1 MNAQNLETE
10 NIVQPIIEEGYLV
23 DPETGEV
30 LGLASTPTPE
40 FEVTDEES
48 AEWVLAKIADSEAEV
63 LKLQLMLNSVAERL
77 QSRMK
82 DQTRR
87 IEWLKARYG
96 ADIAEVAKAN
106 LPKGKKTWKGVN
118 GQVAFRTTNPRL
130 DIPKD
135 STEKTIGWLKDN
147 GLNQAVKVTESVLK
161 SEIPDEYTN
170 RLMEDAEL
178 RQIAGF
184 ELIPGGESV
193 KIETVKAGKE

>member
-1 MNAQNLETE
+1 MNAPILNEETFT
-10 NIVQPIIEEGYLV
+10 QEGYIV
-23 DPETGEV
+23 NAEGEI
-30 LGLASTPTPE
+30 LGIADLPKPA

-48 AEWVLAKIADSEAEV
+48 AEWVLSKIADAEAEV
-63 LKLQLMLNSVAERL
+63 LKLQVMLNSVAERL

-82 DQTRR
+82 DQHRR
-87 IEWLKARYG
+87 IEWLNARYG

-130 DIPKD
+130 DIPKEN
-135 STEKTIGWLKDN
+135 TEKALGWLKDN
-147 GLNQAVKVTESVLK
+147 GITQAIKVTESILK
-161 SEIPDEYTN
+161 SEIPDDKTAL
-170 RLMEDAEL
+170 LMEDAEL

-184 ELIPGGESV
+184 ELIPAGESV

>member
-1 MNAQNLETE
+1 MNAPILNEETFT
-10 NIVQPIIEEGYLV
+10 QEGYIV
-23 DPETGEV
+23 NAEGEI
-30 LGLASTPTPE
+30 LGIADLPKPA

-48 AEWVLAKIADSEAEV
+48 AEWVLSKIADAEAEV
-63 LKLQLMLNSVAERL
+63 LKLQAMLSSVAERL

-82 DQTRR
+82 DQQKR
-87 IEWLKARYG
+87 IEWLNARYG

-130 DIPKD
+130 DIPKEN
-135 STEKTIGWLKDN
+135 TEKALGWLKDN
-147 GLNQAVKVTESVLK
+147 GITQAIKVTESILK
-161 SEIPDEYTN
+161 SEIPDDKTAL
-170 RLMEDAEL
+170 LMEDAEL

-184 ELIPGGESV
+184 ELIPAGESV